1 MIHSQRST
9 GLAAHA
15 EKTPRVAG
23 TLALTIFSC
32 ENYMGPVGLAEAA
45 IDPKYFTILRNF
57 YERKDYLNSLGPFAA
72 IWDKTPIIEYL

>member
-1 MIHSQRST
+1 
-9 GLAAHA
+9 
-15 EKTPRVAG
+15 
-23 TLALTIFSC
+23 
-32 ENYMGPVGLAEAA
+32 MGPVGLAEAA